1 MAAEAHPLLHSYIF
15 VPPDHDFP
23 IQNLPYCAFR
33 RRGDEHPQIGVR
45 IGDCLLDL
53 KVLEHAGHF
62 RDTALGEAHVFCKR
76 SLNKF
81 MALGAAA
88 WSSARAKV
96 TRLLSADEPAL
107 RDDRALREQAL
118 VPIED
123 AELCLPVEIG
133 DYTDFYSSKQ
143 HAFNVGSM
151 FRGPENALMPNYL
164 WLPVGYHGRAS
175 SIVLSGTP
183 VRRPWG
189 QTKADDAAAPA
200 FGPSRLL
207 DFELEIGCFVGPGN
221 PLGQPI
227 PLERADEHVF
237 GMVLVNDWSARDVQ
251 KWEYQPLGPFLAK
264 NFATTVSPYVVPM
277 EALAP
282 FRCPPPPQDPP
293 PLEYLRARDGRT
305 DGRRDEGEHGRPA
318 STAGAQRRP
327 AGSAARAVVPPAGWS
342 YDIALEV
349 LLQTA
354 AMNRPQRISLSNFKH
369 LYWTIA
375 QQVAHHTVGGCNLRP
390 GDLLAS
396 GTISGPTPDSYG
408 CLLEL
413 AWRGERPLKLPGGEE
428 RKFLQDGDTLILR
441 GWCQGDGYRVG
452 FGECTGR
459 VLPALP
465 GDELRNR

>member
-1 MAAEAHPLLHSYIF
+1 MAAEKHASPRSFIP
-15 VPPDHDFP
+15 VPADHEFP

-33 RRGDEHPQIGVR
+33 RRGEEHPQIGVR
-45 IGDCLLDL
+45 IGDFALDL
-53 KVLEHAGHF
+53 KALEHAGHF
-62 RDTALGEAHVFCKR
+62 RDTALGETHVFCKR

-88 WSSARAKV
+88 WSSARAKIS
-96 TRLLSADEPAL
+96 RLLSADEPAL
-107 RDDRALREQAL
+107 RDDRALRERAL
-118 VPIED
+118 APID
-123 AELCLPVEIG
+123 DVELCMPVEIG

-151 FRGPENALMPNYL
+151 FRGPDNALMPNYL

-183 VRRPWG
+183 VRRPCG
-189 QTKADDAAAPA
+189 QTRADDAAAPK

-207 DFELEIGCFVGPGN
+207 DFELEVGYFVGPGN
-221 PLGQPI
+221 ALGEPI
-227 PLERADEHVF
+227 PLERAEEHVF
-237 GMVLVNDWSARDVQ
+237 GLVLVNDWSARDIQ

-293 PLEYLRARDGRT
+293 PLEYLR
-305 DGRRDEGEHGRPA
+305 RRDEGEHRHPA
-318 STAGAQRRP
+318 GPHGEHRHPAGFAAGADPP
-327 AGSAARAVVPPAGWS
+327 AAGWS

-349 LLQTA
+349 LLQTSKSD
-354 AMNRPQRISLSNFKH
+354 RPQRVALSNFRH

-408 CLLEL
+408 SLLEL
-413 AWRGERPLKLPGGEE
+413 AWRGERPLKLPNGEE
-428 RKFLQDGDTLILR
+428 RRFLQDGDTLILR
-441 GWCQGDGYRVG
+441 GWCGGGGYRVG

-465 GDELRNR
+465 AGHAQRV